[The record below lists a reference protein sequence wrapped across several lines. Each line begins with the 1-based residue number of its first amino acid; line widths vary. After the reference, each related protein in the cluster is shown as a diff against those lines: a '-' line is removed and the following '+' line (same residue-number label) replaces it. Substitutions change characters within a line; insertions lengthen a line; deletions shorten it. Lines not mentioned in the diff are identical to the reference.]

1 MQLQSKSTLDAT
13 VYTKIKEMIIENKL
27 KPGEPIVQNQLSQTL
42 GVSRTP
48 LRKAL
53 GELEKEGLLEG
64 SPTGWYVKE
73 FTKRDMVSVFEI
85 RSVLEGLA
93 CRLAA
98 GKLGAPDLIY
108 WRTLFEHAYEAYRNG
123 DAEAYYNADVKF
135 HNTIVDVTGDAML
148 ARTIGGTRIIET
160 SQVQGLYRDPHETFG
175 EHMAILDALGAND
188 GVLAE
193 TLMRDHIRKAI
204 PYLQSGSNR
213 VYK

>member
-13 VYTKIKEMIIENKL
+13 VYNKIKEMIIENKL
-27 KPGEPIVQNQLSQTL
+27 KPGELIVQNQMSQTL

-64 SPTGWYVKE
+64 SPVGWYVKE
-73 FTKRDMVSVFEI
+73 FTKQDMVSVFEI

-98 GKLGAPDLIY
+98 GRLGAPDLIY

-135 HNTIVDVTGDAML
+135 HNAIVDVTGDAVL

-160 SQVQGLYRDPHETFG
+160 SQLQGLYRDPHETYG
-175 EHMAILDALGAND
+175 EHLQILDALGSND
-188 GVLAE
+188 GERAE

-204 PYLQSGSNR
+204 PYLLSDAYR

>member
-1 MQLQSKSTLDAT
+1 MKLQSKSTLDAT
-13 VYTKIKEMIIENKL
+13 VYNKIKEMIIENKL
-27 KPGEPIVQNQLSQTL
+27 KPGELIVQSQLSLTL

-64 SPTGWYVKE
+64 STVGWCVKE
-73 FTKRDMVSVFEI
+73 FTKKDMVSVFEI

-108 WRTLFEHAYEAYRNG
+108 WRTLFEHAYEAYQQG
-123 DAEAYYNADVKF
+123 DTEAYYNADVRF
-135 HNTIVDVTGDAML
+135 HKAIIDITGDALL

-175 EHMAILDALGAND
+175 EHLDIIEALGAND
-188 GVLAE
+188 GERAE
-193 TLMRDHIRKAI
+193 TLMRNHIRKAI
-204 PYLQSGSNR
+204 PYLQSDSYQ